1 MYDRVYV
8 PTLALHG
15 KPICPHPQ
23 KLLVSWLPGG
33 GTHDIGR
40 VYCVL
45 ACLSFSLGE
54 LASYSLHTNK
64 NSIIHASTQAK
75 NNLFFGLR

>member
-23 KLLVSWLPGG
+23 KLLQ
-33 GTHDIGR
+33 R
-40 VYCVL
+40 
-45 ACLSFSLGE
+45 F
-54 LASYSLHTNK
+54 LASRGGDSRYRSGVLR
-64 NSIIHASTQAK
+64 ARVLV
-75 NNLFFGLR
+75 LFFGGVGIVFPAYQQKQYNSRKHASKK